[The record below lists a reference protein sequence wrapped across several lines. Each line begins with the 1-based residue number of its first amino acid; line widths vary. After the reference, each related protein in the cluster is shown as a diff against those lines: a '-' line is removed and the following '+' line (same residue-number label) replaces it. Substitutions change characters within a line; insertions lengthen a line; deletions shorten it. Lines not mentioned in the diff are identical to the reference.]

1 MDSDVNELLEAS
13 DAVKKNLSKVR
24 TTFVRIGERRGSY
37 DYRDKVR
44 AVSQWANVQINLEAM
59 VVAASFLQ
67 STPVRAPQQTLLH
80 TTEAR
85 GFECSKGRACVF
97 RYSHFPDV
105 ENYAFF

>member
-59 VVAASFLQ
+59 VVAASVLQ
-67 STPVRAPQQTLLH
+67 STPVSAPQQTLLH
-80 TTEAR
+80 TTEVLGVR
-85 GFECSKGRACVF
+85 MFERPSMCLSVF
-97 RYSHFPDV
+97 PFS
-105 ENYAFF
+105 